1 MGRIK
6 KLIETELVGGSSST
20 DIYPVT
26 STKAVYD
33 TNNRDLDTILGE
45 IDSRESSLE
54 NRTSELESN
63 KLSKGDLAQ
72 STGSST
78 TTAMSQDAVTKELG
92 DIEDK
97 IEAVDSNLLRV
108 GSTGYPS
115 WEANRAYNEGDVV
128 YYNGQL
134 VECMLGGS
142 PASEE
147 FNPDDWEAT
156 TVDQQSKKRDTTL
169 QNNIDKLS
177 EITESNTLAM
187 DDYYLPWVSGY
198 NYLDK
203 EECISP
209 DGFLVRSRGGGS
221 STEFNWSNWEKVSVD
236 KLSRER
242 DDELEARHQVLTEDE
257 YNALEDKDD
266 NKFYYTYE
274 EE

>member
-33 TNNRDLDTILGE
+33 TSNKDLDTILSE

-54 NRTSELESN
+54 NKTSELESN

-78 TTAMSQDAVTKELG
+78 TTAMSQNVVTKELG
-92 DIEDK
+92 NIEDK
-97 IEAVDSNLLRV
+97 VRTIDSNLFRN
-108 GSTGYPS
+108 GSGGYLP
-115 WEANRAYNEGDVV
+115 WEANKEYFEGDVV
-128 YYNGQL
+128 TSDGQL
-134 VECMLGGS
+134 IECMTGGS

-156 TVDQQSKKRDTTL
+156 TVDQQSKKRDTSLGNRATRL
-169 QNNIDKLS
+169 EERCDKIEDTASELNNMVVQN
-177 EITESNTLAM
+177 
-187 DDYYLPWVSGY
+187 
-198 NYLDK
+198 K
-203 EECISP
+203 EEA
-209 DGFLVRSRGGGS
+209 DARLK
-221 STEFNWSNWEKVSVD
+221 TLEEKQ
-236 KLSRER
+236 
-242 DDELEARHQVLTEDE
+242 QVLTEEE